1 MTRRTFLA
9 TLATPMPATCVVD
22 THTHFYDPS
31 RPQGVPWPP
40 RSETTLYRTVLPA
53 EFRKLAEPLGVK
65 GTVVIEAS
73 AWVEDNQWILDMAA
87 RDPYLLGLVGHLDP
101 GKPEFARNL
110 ARFRRNPLFLGIRAG
125 GAAAAEA
132 WKSAAHI
139 EDYRRLSDAGLELDV
154 LVTPEELAGVARL
167 SDRVPALRMVVN
179 HLPGPT
185 PLSRTLLK
193 ELAARS
199 AIFVKVSSVLRR
211 VDGRVVTDLNVYR
224 DSLDALWEMFGV
236 DRLIYG
242 SDWPVSARVAPY
254 AEVLA
259 IVRRYF
265 ESKGRE
271 ACEKYFWRNSRTAY
285 RWRERGP
292 RPTCTLEKK

>member
-9 TLATPMPATCVVD
+9 TLAAPMPATCVVD

-31 RPQGVPWPP
+31 RPQGVPWPA

-65 GTVVIEAS
+65 GTVVVEAS

-87 RDPYLLGLVGHLDP
+87 RDPFLLGLVGHLDP
-101 GKPEFARNL
+101 GKSEFARNL

-125 GAAAAEA
+125 GAAASEA
-132 WKSAAHI
+132 WRSAAHI

-154 LVTPEELAGVARL
+154 LVTPGELGGVARL
-167 SDRVPALRMVVN
+167 ADRVPALRMVIN
-179 HLPGPT
+179 HLPGLT
-185 PLSRTLLK
+185 PPSKASLK

-199 AIFVKVSSVLRR
+199 NIFVKVSSVLRR
-211 VDGRVVTDLNVYR
+211 VDGRLITDLNAYR

-242 SDWPVSARVAPY
+242 SDWPVSARAAPY
-254 AEVLA
+254 AEVIA
-259 IVRRYF
+259 IVRQYF
-265 ESKGRE
+265 ESKGRA
-271 ACEKYFWRNSRTAY
+271 ACEKYFWRNSQAAY
-285 RWRERGP
+285 RWRDRGP
-292 RPTCTLEKK
+292 RPACTLERK